1 MPEPL
6 GSPTGTPP
14 PAPAPPDAT
23 PPQPGQGAAPPPA
36 APPPPAPPAPAV
48 APRPDWLYQAPQPAA
63 PMQPPVAPPQQR
75 QFQAPPQQRQFQA
88 PPQQPA
94 PPQPPQPSPL
104 DQWLE
109 NPDQRF
115 DQRAMPLISPL
126 VAAQIQM
133 QQQVGR
139 MQQMLVGQEVARSNA
154 AIESHYQNI
163 FAKSSAF
170 GNPEVKTLAETAMQE
185 HRREAEVRAQRGDYS
200 WLQQEQDPMFAKLI
214 LYASL
219 ERAGYPAGQI
229 PQGLGVGDARVE
241 GVQPPG
247 MEAPIVIDEDTKEAW
262 RRAGISEAEGMAALK
277 ARRARGWED
286 VL

>member
-1 MPEPL
+1 
-6 GSPTGTPP
+6 
-14 PAPAPPDAT
+14 
-23 PPQPGQGAAPPPA
+23 
-36 APPPPAPPAPAV
+36 
-48 APRPDWLYQAPQPAA
+48 
-63 PMQPPVAPPQQR
+63 
-75 QFQAPPQQRQFQA
+75 
-88 PPQQPA
+88 
-94 PPQPPQPSPL
+94 
-104 DQWLE
+104 
-109 NPDQRF
+109 
-115 DQRAMPLISPL
+115 MPLISPL
-126 VAAQIQM
+126 VAAQLQM

-139 MQQMLVGQEVARSNA
+139 MQQMFVQQEIARSNA
-154 AIESHYQNI
+154 AIESHYRDV

-170 GNPEVKTLAETAMQE
+170 GNPDVKGLAETAMQE
-185 HRREAEVRAQRGDYS
+185 HRREAEARAQRGDYS

-219 ERAGYPAGQI
+219 ERAGYPSGQI

-247 MEAPIVIDEDTKEAW
+247 MESPIVIDEDTKEAW